1 MFRTTIGAPVVSAS
15 LPASHTTGA
24 IPRAAPARWAVREY
38 ALKRLLDVTLATI
51 GLAISAP
58 LWLLIGVAVKLEDG
72 GPVFFRQMRWGRDKQ
87 PFEVYK
93 FRSMVVDADTRFGAG
108 QAAHD
113 DRRFTRVGRVLR
125 ATSLDELPQLL
136 NIWLGSMSWV
146 GPRALPMNEKQV
158 NEARVVPD
166 EAIRGFDLRCSVRPG
181 LTGIAQVFAPRDIV
195 RANKFRYDCFYIRRQ
210 SLWLDLKLIAVS
222 CAISILARW
231 EARGEKTAVRSR
243 ARTRR
248 VRHRSSPRR

>member
-1 MFRTTIGAPVVSAS
+1 MFRTIIAAPVGSAS
-15 LPASHTTGA
+15 LGASPTAGA
-24 IPRAAPARWAVREY
+24 IPRATPARWAVREY
-38 ALKRLLDVTLATI
+38 ALKRFLDVALASI
-51 GLAISAP
+51 GLAVSAP

-93 FRSMVVDADTRFGAG
+93 FRSMVVDADARFGAG

-113 DRRFTRVGRVLR
+113 DRRVTRVGRVLR

-158 NEARVVPD
+158 NELRVIPD

-181 LTGIAQVFAPRDIV
+181 LTGIAQVFAPRDIA
-195 RANKFRYDCFYIRRQ
+195 RTNKFRYDCFYIKRQ
-210 SLWLDLKLIAVS
+210 SLWLDVKLIAVS
-222 CAISILARW
+222 CAISARARW
-231 EARGEKTAVRSR
+231 ETRGEKTAMRSR
-243 ARTRR
+243 GRTRR
-248 VRHRSSPRR
+248 VRHRSSLGR